1 MSSNGVILIN
11 TQRNSNFTNHYEQY
25 GTLIYNPASY
35 HLAPLFNTPDY
46 SDLDIKKA
54 SFNDNRSTLY
64 WNGHLYT
71 NPNGKAQVEFYTGD
85 VNTNYTI
92 SVTGITASGEI
103 IQKKASIKRN

>member
-11 TQRNSNFTNHYEQY
+11 THRRSNFSSRYEQY
-25 GTLIYNPASY
+25 GTLVFSPSSY
-35 HLAPLFNTPDY
+35 HLAPTFNTPDY
-46 SDLDIKKA
+46 SNLDIKKA

-64 WNGHLYT
+64 WNGHLYS
-71 NPNGKAQVEFYTGD
+71 NPKGKAQVEFYTGD